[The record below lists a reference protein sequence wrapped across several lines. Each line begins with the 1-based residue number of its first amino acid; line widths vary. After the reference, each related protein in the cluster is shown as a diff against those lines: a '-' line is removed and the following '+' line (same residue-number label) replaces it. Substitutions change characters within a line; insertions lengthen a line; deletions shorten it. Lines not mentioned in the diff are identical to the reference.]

1 LASYLLSSDDQAK
14 NEAFIR
20 EILSPYAEI
29 HEASLAEHGDR
40 EHAGD
45 ALRKVLIYGE
55 KS

>member
-1 LASYLLSSDDQAK
+1 LSSHVLFGDVQAK
-14 NEAFIR
+14 NEAYIR
-20 EILSPYAEI
+20 ENLPPYAEI

-45 ALRKVLIYGE
+45 ALRKQLIYGE